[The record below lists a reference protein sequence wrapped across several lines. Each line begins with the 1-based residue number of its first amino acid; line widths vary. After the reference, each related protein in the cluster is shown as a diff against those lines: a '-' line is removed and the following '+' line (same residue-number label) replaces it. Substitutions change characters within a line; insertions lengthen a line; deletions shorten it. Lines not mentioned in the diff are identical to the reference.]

1 MPEQLRVLLHG
12 ELAATLEIGRTALAT
27 NESAEWTPLIARL
40 SAAWDTE
47 PSLATFGHWL
57 EACLP
62 ENGARRAFEERAAE
76 LKLDLGHDAATSTP
90 VDLLWAN
97 TDADYAGAVSFQR
110 TGETAPLPAEYTW
123 LSIEEIGIRLHAAW
137 RLASQPPKGK
147 TPEFPERRSSLS
159 GVRGKIGLTLAADGT
174 WRAAT
179 GTALNTWIAKRE
191 HDPRLPG
198 EAGIES
204 ICQRALA
211 HLELPAART
220 YSRVLDGEQAVLS
233 ERSDRYY
240 DESAGVIRARHQE
253 EFCQATGWPSALK
266 YDRDRPDEPRWER
279 AYALL
284 RDHAPDPAQAQA
296 TLTAVLAA
304 TWGLGHVDLHRRNL
318 GLLHAAPEEPF
329 GIDVAPMYDVSSGV
343 GIENQV
349 DFLLAIGIGRQRRPS
364 EVGPVQWLEHA
375 RTCGQDP
382 TAVVAIVSS
391 VLENLPDA
399 LADARRE
406 AREEDENVA
415 QAAVN
420 RRANAINSYAERRA
434 RAWTENL
441 ARLQRRNARGLDATA
456 AGIARE
462 LRRLEEIHGPGDV
475 KIDVEENG
483 TMHLMHIDPKDQTSR
498 SAGTANSTRTVA
510 EALVLAGKKPPY
522 DVPELELTL
531 ETERARELALTRTL
545 ER

>member
-1 MPEQLRVLLHG
+1 MPEQIRVLLHG
-12 ELAATLEIGRTALAT
+12 ELAATLETGRTALSGR
-27 NESAEWTPLIARL
+27 ESTEWTPLIARL
-40 SAAWDTE
+40 SAAWATE
-47 PSLATFGHWL
+47 PSLDLLGHWL

-62 ENGARRAFEERAAE
+62 ENGARRAFEERATE
-76 LKLDLGHDAATSTP
+76 RKLDLGLDAATSTP

-110 TGETAPLPAEYTW
+110 ENETIRPDPEYAW
-123 LSIEEIGIRLHAAW
+123 LSIEEVGIRLHAAW
-137 RLASQPPKGK
+137 RQASQPPKGK

-159 GVRGKIGLTLAADGT
+159 GIRGKIGLTLAADGT

-179 GTALNTWIAKRE
+179 GSALNTWIAKRE

-198 EAGIES
+198 EAGVES

-211 HLELPAART
+211 HLGLPAART
-220 YSRVLDGEQAVLS
+220 YSRVFDGEQAVLS

-240 DESAGVIRARHQE
+240 DTSTRTIRARHQE
-253 EFCQATGWPSALK
+253 EFCQAAGWPSALK

-284 RDHAPDPAQAQA
+284 RDYAPNPGQAQA

-304 TWGLGHVDLHRRNL
+304 TWGLGHIDLHRRNL
-318 GLLHAAPEEPF
+318 GFLHTALDEPF
-329 GIDVAPMYDVSSGV
+329 GIEVAPMYDVSSGV
-343 GIENQV
+343 GIENKV
-349 DFLLAIGIGRQRRPS
+349 DFLLAIGIGRQRRPN

-382 TAVVAIVSS
+382 AAVVAIVSS
-391 VLENLPDA
+391 VLKDLPDA
-399 LADARRE
+399 LADARRQ

-415 QAAVN
+415 EAAVE

-441 ARLQRRNARGLDATA
+441 TRLQKRNARGLNASA
-456 AGIARE
+456 AEIAGE
-462 LRRLEEIHGPGDV
+462 LRRLDEIHGPGEV
-475 KIDVEENG
+475 KIDVVEKG
-483 TMHLMHIDPKDQTSR
+483 VMHLMHIDPKDQTTRPVGS
-498 SAGTANSTRTVA
+498 TNSIRTLA
-510 EALVLAGKKPPY
+510 EALILAGKRQPY
-522 DVPELELTL
+522 DVPELERTL
-531 ETERARELALTRTL
+531 EQDRARELAIIRTL
-545 ER
+545 QG